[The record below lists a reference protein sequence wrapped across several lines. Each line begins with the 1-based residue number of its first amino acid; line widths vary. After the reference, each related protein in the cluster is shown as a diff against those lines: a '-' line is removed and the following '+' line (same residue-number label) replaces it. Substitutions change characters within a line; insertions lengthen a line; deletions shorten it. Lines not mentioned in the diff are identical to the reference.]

1 MTILIRILGSIYFLL
16 LIGCSNE
23 QIISKNVERS
33 DLDTSLQT
41 WVQTKSK
48 ENGIYLKKMNENKD
62 QSEKI
67 RYLIYSKKGLSYDYR
82 TIKLNLKDGTLSILL
97 KDKMASDEQYV
108 KTESLFIITLDT
120 PPEKIEMYLN
130 ENTVDYQ
137 MEQP

>member
-1 MTILIRILGSIYFLL
+1 MTILIRILGSICFLL

-23 QIISKNVERS
+23 QIISKNVKRS

-67 RYLIYSKKGLSYDYR
+67 RYLLYSKKDLSYDYR
-82 TIKLNLKDGTLSILL
+82 TIRLDLKDGTLSIYL
-97 KDKMASDEQYV
+97 KDKMASDEQYM

-120 PPEKIEMYLN
+120 QPEKIEMYLN

>member
-1 MTILIRILGSIYFLL
+1 MTILIRFFGSICFFL
-16 LIGCSNE
+16 LIGCSND

-48 ENGIYLKKMNENKD
+48 ENGIYLRKMNENKD
-62 QSEKI
+62 QAEKI
-67 RYLIYSKKGLSYDYR
+67 RYLIYSKKNLSYDYR

-108 KTESLFIITLDT
+108 KPESLFIITLDT
-120 PPEKIEMYLN
+120 QPEKIEMYLN
-130 ENTVDYQ
+130 EKTVNYQ

>member
-1 MTILIRILGSIYFLL
+1 MTILIRIFCFICLFL

-23 QIISKNVERS
+23 QIIPTNIERS

-62 QSEKI
+62 QIEKI
-67 RYLIYSKKGLSYDYR
+67 RYLIYSKKDLSYDYR
-82 TIKLNLKDGTLSILL
+82 TIKLDLNDGTLSIYL

-108 KTESLFIITLDT
+108 KPESLFIITLDT
-120 PPEKIEMYLN
+120 QPEKIEMYLN
-130 ENTVDYQ
+130 EKTVNYQ

>member
-67 RYLIYSKKGLSYDYR
+67 RYLIYSKKDLSYDYR
-82 TIKLNLKDGTLSILL
+82 TIRLDLKDGTLSIYL
-97 KDKMASDEQYV
+97 KDKMAPDEQYM
-108 KTESLFIITLDT
+108 KTESHFIITLDS

-130 ENTVDYQ
+130 EKTVNYQ